1 MNLFQKGRAKMGLK
15 RSKLPT
21 KIGPKW
27 TKNKK
32 GEKKV
37 QKCVKTCK
45 KFPKI
50 D

>member
-1 MNLFQKGRAKMGLK
+1 MIFFQKGRAKMGLK
-15 RSKLPT
+15 RSKLP
-21 KIGPKW
+21 KICPKC

-32 GEKKV
+32 KEKKKSKNV
-37 QKCVKTCK
+37 SKTCI